1 MAKYGYMVV
10 KNRGGIPLHIVQVES
25 MELSSYS
32 VFNTSKDASD
42 YIDYIRMRI
51 LENGEELEYDYDFQF
66 APVLTHIYKTSD
78 KLFSRLSNRQV
89 YVYAIK

>member
-10 KNRGGIPLHIVQVES
+10 KNRCGIPLHIVQVES
-25 MELSSYS
+25 MEFSSYS

-42 YIDYIRMRI
+42 YIDYIKMRI

-66 APVLTHIYKTSD
+66 APGLTHIYKTSD
-78 KLFSRLSNRQV
+78 KLFSRLSNRHV